1 MTIPP
6 SAVSV
11 ILIGMILT
19 AMTSPGPANAQ
30 STGTAAKAWRA
41 DPAIVAK
48 LSQKRSEFN
57 YDESKVPKYSI
68 PDPLVMQNGDPVT
81 SADQW
86 FDQRRPELLDSF
98 RKLVYGQRPDTQYS
112 LSFATVSEATIL
124 DGTAIGKTITA
135 TLQIDDHTFSFPFV
149 LFTPTN
155 AGNDLPAVILIN
167 NRSFPSVDEVNSKYD
182 SFFPVKD
189 LIDRGYAAAAFF
201 TSDVDP
207 DRADGFADGIRGF
220 FAQGKPLADD
230 AWRSLSA
237 WGFAASRVL
246 DYLERLPEIDSSRV
260 AVVGHSRGGK
270 TSLWAAAEDPRFA
283 VAYSNHSGCGGA
295 ALSRRAFGE
304 TVDRIT
310 SAFPHW
316 FSPNFAKYAGRE
328 NELPIDQ
335 HELFSLIAPR
345 PVYVASADEDLWADP
360 RGEYLS
366 LVLSAPVYQLLG
378 KRSIGDEVIADS
390 DLTNSA
396 YPPPLDHPVI
406 VGQTGY
412 HIGSGGHGLTHVDWK
427 NFLDFFGRLPK

>member
-1 MTIPP
+1 MPLP
-6 SAVSV
+6 SSTVAVF
-11 ILIGMILT
+11 LT
-19 AMTSPGPANAQ
+19 GLFLTTMTSPVSSNAQ
-30 STGTAAKAWRA
+30 STGTSAKSWRA

-57 YDESKVPKYSI
+57 YDEAKVPKYLI
-68 PDPLVMQNGDPVT
+68 PDSLVMENGDPVT

-86 FDQRRPELLDSF
+86 FDQRRPELLTSF
-98 RKLVYGQRPDTQYS
+98 RELVYGRRPETPYS
-112 LSFATVSEATIL
+112 LSFTTVSEAKVL

-135 TLQIDDHTFSFPFV
+135 TMKINDQTFSFPFV
-149 LFTPTN
+149 LFTPT
-155 AGNDLPAVILIN
+155 GDGKDLPAVVFIN

-207 DRADGFADGIRGF
+207 DRKDGFAEGIRSF
-220 FAQGKPLADD
+220 FAQGEPLADD

-246 DYLERLPEIDSSRV
+246 DYLERVPQIDSSRV

-283 VAYSNHSGCGGA
+283 IAYSNHSGCGGA
-295 ALSRRAFGE
+295 ALSRRALGE

-310 SAFPHW
+310 TSFPHW

-378 KRSIGDEVIADS
+378 KQSIGDEVIADP
-390 DLTNSA
+390 DLINHA
-396 YPPPLDHPVI
+396 YPPPLDHPVV

-412 HIGSGGHGLTHVDWK
+412 HIGSGGHGLTHIDWK
-427 NFLDFFGRLPK
+427 NFLDFFGGLAK